1 MATSSL
7 MSDGLTLMFFGMG
20 FVFVFLTLL
29 VIVTTIMSK
38 LIMYYENKYDDHLT
52 TVPPAYSSIH
62 ATPPHKIAG
71 APAENKTL
79 MTVISAAIH
88 QYRQRGK

>member
-29 VIVTTIMSK
+29 VAVTSAMSW
-38 LIMYYENKYDDHLT
+38 LVMYYENKYDDHLT

-62 ATPPHKIAG
+62 MPTPAKPVAK
-71 APAENKTL
+71 KSDKKL